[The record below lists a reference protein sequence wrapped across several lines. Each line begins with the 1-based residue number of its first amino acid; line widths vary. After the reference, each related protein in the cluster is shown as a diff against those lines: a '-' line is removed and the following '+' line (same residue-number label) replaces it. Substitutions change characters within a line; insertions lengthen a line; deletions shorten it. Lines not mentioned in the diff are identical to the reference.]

1 MSAENPAKDTGK
13 ITGKDTDS
21 AGPFDLE
28 KLRELIALMEAHG
41 LTEIDLRRQDQRWK
55 LRRGPAEVTQLIPA
69 GGYPATAMHLA
80 APQAA
85 PVAAAPAPVA
95 ATPPADD
102 KNIVAIKSPTV
113 GTYFEAPSPSD
124 PPFVQVGSPVVND
137 AVVCIIEAMKVF
149 NQITADVKGT
159 VTEVLVKNGDP
170 VEFGQALFRVRL
182 G

>member
-1 MSAENPAKDTGK
+1 MAAENPAKNSDLT
-13 ITGKDTDS
+13 
-21 AGPFDLE
+21 GPFDLE

-69 GGYPATAMHLA
+69 GSYSPSPMHLA
-80 APQAA
+80 APQS
-85 PVAAAPAPVA
+85 PVAAAPAA
-95 ATPPADD
+95 AAPPAAPPPDD
-102 KNIVAIKSPTV
+102 KNIVVIKSPTV
-113 GTYFEAPSPSD
+113 GTYFEAPSPGD
-124 PPFVQVGSPVVND
+124 PPFVTVGTRVVHD

-149 NQITADVKGT
+149 NQITAEVNGT
-159 VTEVLVKNGDP
+159 ITEVLVKNGDP